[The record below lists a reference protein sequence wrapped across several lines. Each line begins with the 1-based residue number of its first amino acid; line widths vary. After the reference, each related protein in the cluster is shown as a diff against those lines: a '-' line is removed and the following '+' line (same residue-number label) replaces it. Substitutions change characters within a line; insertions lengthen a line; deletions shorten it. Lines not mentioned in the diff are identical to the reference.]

1 MSQRKEKIRDG
12 LEIDFDL
19 LDSDL
24 LHCYV
29 QNWMQW
35 YDSTPPRI
43 AWLDFVDR
51 GPWTEGKPLKT
62 EEHLVRC

>member
-24 LHCYV
+24 LRCYV
-29 QNWMQW
+29 QNW
-35 YDSTPPRI
+35 
-43 AWLDFVDR
+43 L
-51 GPWTEGKPLKT
+51 
-62 EEHLVRC
+62 